1 MPPRGGQDGP
11 GAERREQARTA
22 AAHCP
27 YPGLCGLLFLA
38 ESLGLRALL
47 LFSSTCHL
55 RKVWGQL
62 CPLEAGTASQGG
74 RWSWSKGEVTGLRPR
89 HASPPGCCQWLLTR
103 KGAPWCVPPQPAD
116 SALRRVTAFSC
127 VRLSLHTPAPIIA
140 IYSHLENRQQYG

>member
-1 MPPRGGQDGP
+1 M
-11 GAERREQARTA
+11 

-27 YPGLCGLLFLA
+27 DPGLCGLLFLA

-55 RKVWGQL
+55 SKVWGQL

-89 HASPPGCCQWLLTR
+89 HASSTGCCQCLLI
-103 KGAPWCVPPQPAD
+103 CSQNE
-116 SALRRVTAFSC
+116 LQ
-127 VRLSLHTPAPIIA
+127 LTPASLGCSLRSANGFDPGFFQITA
-140 IYSHLENRQQYG
+140 SSLDSLEGNIYSLDIRSLECVKFCAHPIRVET